1 MAVHKVPCEAL
12 ASLVPDS
19 RAAPAV
25 PPTQMCQAAHKPL
38 VVSRGKLFNV
48 GSITGLQPV
57 PLRGIYR

>member
-1 MAVHKVPCEAL
+1 M
-12 ASLVPDS
+12 PDS